1 MSAHRFGDASVA
13 ARHRGRVTRAASP
26 GKRLDLAALA
36 LALALALGAATM
48 PGTQGTHPVSGRVI
62 AGVMGADGA
71 DWLERPERLQEEEP
85 DRALNAI
92 GISPGARVADVGAGS
107 GYFTVRLARRVG
119 RQGKVYAVDIQ
130 REMLARLDRRVKAE
144 QLTNVELVL
153 GKEDDPGLPPSSV
166 DLILMVDVYHE
177 LSRPQ
182 EMLRRMRAA
191 LAPAGRLVLIEYRK
205 EDPTVPIRYEH
216 KMSVKEARQ
225 ELEAEGFTLA
235 RQSDVLPRQHILIF
249 TPGR

>member
-1 MSAHRFGDASVA
+1 
-13 ARHRGRVTRAASP
+13 
-26 GKRLDLAALA
+26 
-36 LALALALGAATM
+36 
-48 PGTQGTHPVSGRVI
+48 
-62 AGVMGADGA
+62 MGAEGA

-130 REMLARLDRRVKAE
+130 REMLTRLERRIKADN
-144 QLTNVELVL
+144 LTNVELVL
-153 GKEDDPGLPPSSV
+153 GKEDDPGLPPTSV

-191 LAPAGRLVLIEYRK
+191 PRPAGPLSRS
-205 EDPTVPIRYEH
+205 DPTAADSTVPLHYEH